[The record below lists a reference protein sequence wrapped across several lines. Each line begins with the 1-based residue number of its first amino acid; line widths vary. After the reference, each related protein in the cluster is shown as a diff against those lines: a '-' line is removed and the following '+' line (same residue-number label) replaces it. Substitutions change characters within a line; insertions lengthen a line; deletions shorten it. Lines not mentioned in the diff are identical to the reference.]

1 MRLAGDRFS
10 KERLTSA
17 WRAHEERTLG
27 NLTAQLGLLLRVL
40 EKLDNLL

>member
-17 WRAHEERTLG
+17 WRAHEERALRD
-27 NLTAQLGLLLRVL
+27 LTAQLGVL
-40 EKLDNLL
+40 VGVFEELDNLL